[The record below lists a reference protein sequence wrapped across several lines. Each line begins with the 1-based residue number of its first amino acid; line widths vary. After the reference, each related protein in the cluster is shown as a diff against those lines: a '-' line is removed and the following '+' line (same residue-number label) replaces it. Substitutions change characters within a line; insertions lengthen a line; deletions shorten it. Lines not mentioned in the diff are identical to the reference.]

1 MMPTDGAGTPG
12 AGRQPEHHR
21 PAHATGYIRGRL
33 GTVVDR
39 GASMAIAVIVNV
51 LVVLMAV
58 VLVWSVVILAFV
70 IAETIRQRGAD
81 EIKDLVIGVLTIF
94 IVIEIFDLF
103 REYLRSARIKMV
115 NLAEV
120 SIAVVLRELWLLL
133 LDGSENWQLYIALA
147 LVVAAVAGFWWLAVR
162 QAHAGGDDHALT
174 EPHPDH
180 QS

>member
-1 MMPTDGAGTPG
+1 MPTDGAGTPG
-12 AGRQPEHHR
+12 AERQPEDRR

-33 GTVVDR
+33 GTLVDR
-39 GASMAIAVIVNV
+39 GASMAIALIVNA

-58 VLVWSVVILAFV
+58 VLVWSVVVLAFV
-70 IAETIRQRGAD
+70 VVETIRQRGAD
-81 EIKDLVIGVLTIF
+81 EIKDLVVGVLTIF

-147 LVVAAVAGFWWLAVR
+147 LVVTAVAGFWWLAVR
-162 QAHAGGDDHALT
+162 QASAATADAQPG
-174 EPHPDH
+174 EPRP
-180 QS
+180 SREP

>member
-1 MMPTDGAGTPG
+1 MPTDGAGTPG

-33 GTVVDR
+33 GTLVDR

-58 VLVWSVVILAFV
+58 VLVWSVVVLGLV
-70 IAETIRQRGAD
+70 IAETIRQQRAG

-147 LVVAAVAGFWWLAVR
+147 LVVAAVAGFWWLATR
-162 QAHAGGDDHALT
+162 QAASAGDDHART

-180 QS
+180 RP

>member
-1 MMPTDGAGTPG
+1 MPTDGAGTPG
-12 AGRQPEHHR
+12 ARRPPADHR
-21 PAHATGYIRGRL
+21 PTHATGYIRGPL
-33 GTVVDR
+33 GTLVDR
-39 GASMAIAVIVNV
+39 GASMAIAVIVNL
-51 LVVLMAV
+51 LVVLMAI
-58 VLVWSVVILAFV
+58 VLVWSVVVLGLV
-70 IAETIRQRGAD
+70 IAETIRQQRAG

-133 LDGSENWQLYIALA
+133 LDGSENWQLYVALA

-162 QAHAGGDDHALT
+162 QAAFAGEGERPRDSLP
-174 EPHPDH
+174 ERMP
-180 QS
+180 